1 MNRLIGDTA
10 ENQQQGQHHALFHE
24 DGQMRGLQLNPDNG
38 HESDPNGSDI
48 DESDREL
55 FPSLDN
61 IT

>member
-1 MNRLIGDTA
+1 
-10 ENQQQGQHHALFHE
+10 
-24 DGQMRGLQLNPDNG
+24 MRGLQLNPDNG